1 MTHRRIRLTRSA
13 PALAAAALLALAPA
27 AAHASD
33 RSAARAGAAYLSGA
47 VRPGAD
53 GMAADTLMAL
63 RAAGRLP
70 AAEAARRAR
79 ALRAGA
85 NGYARTA
92 GATAKTILA
101 LTASGSGNPRCG
113 AGRLDLLGR
122 LQGYGRAGRYG
133 STIFDQTLGML
144 AVHALRAGPS
154 ARAVGVLLGA
164 RGRGGWNF
172 NVTRSGGRADDV
184 TSTAMAILAARAAG
198 VGARN
203 GTLRGGLKWMLAQR
217 TAAGG
222 FALGRRDRNEANST
236 ALAIEAQRAMGRT
249 DGRATRALR
258 SLQRGGGAFQFTR
271 DDAGSRVLA
280 SVDATVA
287 LSGRRLP
294 VSVAAHRPGR
304 C

>member
-1 MTHRRIRLTRSA
+1 MTKTITLLT
-13 PALAAAALLALAPA
+13 ALLAALTLTLAPA

-33 RSAARAGAAYLSGA
+33 RSSARGGAAWLSRA

-53 GMAADTLMAL
+53 GMTADALVAL

-70 AAEAARRAR
+70 AGEAARRAR

-85 NGYARTA
+85 GGYARTA

-101 LTASGSGNPRCG
+101 LTAARSGSARC
-113 AGRLDLLGR
+113 AGRLDLLRR
-122 LQGYGRAGRYG
+122 LQSYGRGGRYG
-133 STIFDQTLGML
+133 ATIFDQTLGML

-154 ARAVGVLLGA
+154 SRAVRVLLGA

-172 NVTRSGGRADDV
+172 NLTRSGGRPDDV

-198 VGARN
+198 VPAAN
-203 GTLRGGLKWMLAQR
+203 ATLRAGLRWLRAQR

-236 ALAIEAQRAMGRT
+236 ALAVEAARAMGSRDT
-249 DGRATRALR
+249 RAARALR

-271 DDAGSRVLA
+271 TDAGSRVLA
-280 SVDATVA
+280 TNDAVVA

-294 VSVAAHRPGR
+294 VTVARRTPGA